1 MKNRNQKVRLQNVE
15 TNEIKVAKVVLS
27 DSNMGYLASYQE
39 EKNPEWE
46 IWEWFHPDQWKEIK

>member
-1 MKNRNQKVRLQNVE
+1 VRLQNVE

-39 EKNPEWE
+39 EKNPEWD